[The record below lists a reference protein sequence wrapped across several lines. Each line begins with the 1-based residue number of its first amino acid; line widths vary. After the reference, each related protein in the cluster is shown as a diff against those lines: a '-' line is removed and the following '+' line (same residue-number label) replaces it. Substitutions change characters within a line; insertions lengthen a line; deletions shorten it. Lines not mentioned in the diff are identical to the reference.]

1 MRVTQRRV
9 TIQPFQPEIPTSSGG
24 GSRPS
29 LTVFFPAFN
38 DAETLPTLIAK
49 AAKTLHDLAQDYE
62 IIVVDDGSTDS
73 TPQVLEKLQR
83 QLPLLRVIRHPRNLG
98 YGAALRSG
106 FSNAT
111 KQLVFYTDGDGQY
124 DIGEL
129 RELFARLEADV
140 DVVNGYKL
148 ERADPLHRTLI
159 GKVYQRLTR
168 ALLNLKVRDVDCDF
182 RLMRRPVLD
191 AVSLTFRSGAICAEL
206 IAQIERAGFRTV
218 EVPVHHYPRRSGQ
231 SQFFRFAPVARTIF
245 DIFRLWVRLII
256 LRRGPSRVP
265 RRGQQDRAIK
275 SAEVQPV
282 ERR

>member
-1 MRVTQRRV
+1 MQATQRRV
-9 TIQPFQPEIPTSSGG
+9 TIQQSQFEISASSGG

-38 DAETLPTLIAK
+38 DAETLPALITK
-49 AAKTLHDLAQDYE
+49 AAETLNDLAPDYE
-62 IIVVDDGSTDS
+62 IIVVDDGSTDQ
-73 TPQVLEKLQR
+73 TPQVLEELQR
-83 QLPLLRVIRHPRNLG
+83 QFPFLRVVRHPRNLG

-124 DIGEL
+124 DVGEL

-159 GKVYQRLTR
+159 GKVYQRLTK
-168 ALLNLKVRDVDCDF
+168 ALLNLKIRDVDCDF
-182 RLMRRPVLD
+182 RLIRRPVLD

-206 IAQIERAGFRTV
+206 MAQIERAGFRIV

-231 SQFFRFAPVARTIF
+231 SQFFRLAPVARTIL
-245 DIFRLWVRLII
+245 DIFRLWWRLVI
-256 LRRGPSRVP
+256 LRRGPLRVP
-265 RRGQQDRAIK
+265 RRDRKDRAIK
-275 SAEVQPV
+275 PAEVQAV

>member
-1 MRVTQRRV
+1 MQATQRRV
-9 TIQPFQPEIPTSSGG
+9 TIQQSQSEIPASSGG

-38 DAETLPTLIAK
+38 DSETLPALITSAAETLN
-49 AAKTLHDLAQDYE
+49 DLAQDYE

-73 TPQVLEKLQR
+73 TPQVLEGLQR
-83 QLPLLRVIRHPRNLG
+83 QYPFLRVVRHPRNLG

-106 FSNAT
+106 FSSAT

-124 DIGEL
+124 DVGEL
-129 RELFARLEADV
+129 RKLFARLEADV

-148 ERADPLHRTLI
+148 ERADPALRTLI
-159 GKVYQRLTR
+159 GKVYQRLTK
-168 ALLNLKVRDVDCDF
+168 ALLNLKIRDVDCDF
-182 RLMRRPVLD
+182 RLIRRPVLD

-206 IAQIERAGFRTV
+206 MAQIERAGFRIV

-231 SQFFRFAPVARTIF
+231 SQFFRLAPVARTIF
-245 DIFRLWVRLII
+245 DIFRLWVRLVI
-256 LRRGPSRVP
+256 LRRGPVSVP
-265 RRGQQDRAIK
+265 HRDRQGQAIK
-275 SAEVQPV
+275 PAEVQAV

>member
-1 MRVTQRRV
+1 LQATQRRV
-9 TIQPFQPEIPTSSGG
+9 TIQQSQSEIPASSGG

-38 DAETLPTLIAK
+38 DSETLPALITSAAETLN
-49 AAKTLHDLAQDYE
+49 DLAQDYE

-73 TPQVLEKLQR
+73 TPQVLEGLQR
-83 QLPLLRVIRHPRNLG
+83 QYPFLRVVRHPRNLG

-106 FSNAT
+106 FSSAT

-124 DIGEL
+124 DVGEL

-148 ERADPLHRTLI
+148 ERADPALRTLI
-159 GKVYQRLTR
+159 GKVYQRLTK
-168 ALLNLKVRDVDCDF
+168 ALLNLKIRDVDCDF
-182 RLMRRPVLD
+182 RLIRRPVLD

-206 IAQIERAGFRTV
+206 MAQIERAGFRIV

-231 SQFFRFAPVARTIF
+231 SQFFRLAPVARTIF
-245 DIFRLWVRLII
+245 DISRLWVRLVI
-256 LRRGPSRVP
+256 LRRGPVSVP
-265 RRGQQDRAIK
+265 HRDQQGQAIK
-275 SAEVQPV
+275 PAEVQAV